1 MKIIDKDLLDS
12 ITQRAQESDRLRMN
26 YNLHQNLD
34 DQVQKLLNALEPGT
48 DLPIHRH
55 THTAETYLLIRG
67 KLNVLF
73 YNDAKELIDSSKLSP
88 LEGKFAVDIPAGQW
102 HTIEVL
108 EPGTI
113 IFEIKQGPYAPLD
126 SKDILTL

>member
-88 LEGKFAVDIPAGQW
+88 LEGKFGVDIPAGQW